1 MALWRRSGEEFEN
14 SSRAREVST
23 FEVQMFENPH
33 SILQQDLEEI
43 TNGEPMIQQTQTNES
58 DLELFKRYQTTKIL
72 DENGK
77 IIRTDQKLRNDLAKR
92 NAKLV
97 TFVINKFYS
106 KKQKH
111 KELRSDLLQEGHLG
125 LFDAID
131 GFKPELGFKFSTYAT
146 WWIRQSVNSFL
157 LDDEPML
164 HIPSHIRTA
173 RNKVYNAAKER
184 SINLKDIDKSFLDQI
199 SMTEKMFE
207 SVMIAIKTKTWNP
220 QSIEAPLSAS
230 VDNKTLKDIIP
241 CEGMELSSLLDNK
254 KIVAI
259 AKQVFSS
266 LNEREQHVLLERY
279 GIDSAGILKKGI
291 DK

>member
-1 MALWRRSGEEFEN
+1 MSN
-14 SSRAREVST
+14 
-23 FEVQMFENPH
+23 N
-33 SILQQDLEEI
+33 
-43 TNGEPMIQQTQTNES
+43 TNEN
-58 DLELFKRYQTTKIL
+58 DIELFKQYQTTKII

-77 IIRTDQKLRNDLAKR
+77 VIKSDLKLRNNLAER

-157 LDDEPML
+157 LDGEPML

-173 RNKVYNAAKER
+173 RNKIFNLTKER
-184 SINLKDIDKSFLDQI
+184 NISIKEINKEILEEIG
-199 SMTEKMFE
+199 MTEKMFQ
-207 SVMIAIKTKTWNP
+207 SVSIANKTKAWNP
-220 QSIEAPLSAS
+220 QSLEEPISAS
-230 VDNKTLKDIIP
+230 IDNKSLKDVIACDKLDLGSIV
-241 CEGMELSSLLDNK
+241 DNK
-254 KIVAI
+254 KIIGI
-259 AKQVFSS
+259 ARKVFKT
-266 LNEREQHVLLERY
+266 LDEREQYVLLERY
-279 GIDSAGILKKGI
+279 GIDSSKIILGGTVK
-291 DK
+291 

>member
-1 MALWRRSGEEFEN
+1 MSN
-14 SSRAREVST
+14 
-23 FEVQMFENPH
+23 N
-33 SILQQDLEEI
+33 
-43 TNGEPMIQQTQTNES
+43 TNEN
-58 DLELFKRYQTTKIL
+58 DIELFKQYQTTKII

-77 IIRTDQKLRNDLAKR
+77 VIKSDLKLRNNLAER

-157 LDDEPML
+157 LDGEPML

-173 RNKVYNAAKER
+173 RNKIFNLTKER
-184 SINLKDIDKSFLDQI
+184 NISIKEINKEILEEIG
-199 SMTEKMFE
+199 MTEKMFQ
-207 SVMIAIKTKTWNP
+207 SVSIANKTKAWNP
-220 QSIEAPLSAS
+220 QSLEEPISAS
-230 VDNKTLKDIIP
+230 IDNKSLKDVIACDKLDLGSIV
-241 CEGMELSSLLDNK
+241 DNK
-254 KIVAI
+254 KIIGI
-259 AKQVFSS
+259 ARKVFKT
-266 LNEREQHVLLERY
+266 LDEREQYVLLERY
-279 GIDSAGILKKGI
+279 GIDSSKIILGGTVKWI
-291 DK
+291 TST

>member
-1 MALWRRSGEEFEN
+1 
-14 SSRAREVST
+14 
-23 FEVQMFENPH
+23 MFENPH

-43 TNGEPMIQQTQTNES
+43 TKGEPMIQQTQTNES

-77 IIRTDQKLRNDLAKR
+77 ILRTDQKLRNDLAKR

-199 SMTEKMFE
+199 GMTEKMFE
-207 SVMIAIKTKTWNP
+207 SVMIANKTKAWNP

-279 GIDSAGILKKGI
+279 GIDSAGIVKKGI

>member
-1 MALWRRSGEEFEN
+1 MSLNHNEN
-14 SSRAREVST
+14 
-23 FEVQMFENPH
+23 
-33 SILQQDLEEI
+33 
-43 TNGEPMIQQTQTNES
+43 
-58 DLELFKRYQTTKIL
+58 DLELFKKYQTTKII

-77 IIRTDQKLRNDLAKR
+77 TLKSDLKLRNDLAQR

-106 KKQKH
+106 KKKKH
-111 KELRSDLLQEGHLG
+111 KELRSDLLQEGHIG

-157 LDDEPML
+157 LDNEPII

-173 RNKVYNAAKER
+173 RNKVFNFAKEN
-184 SINLKDIDKSFLDQI
+184 NLNMKDINVNFLEEI
-199 SMTEKMFE
+199 GMTQKMFE
-207 SVMIAIKTKTWNP
+207 SVLIANTSKARLNNP
-220 QSIEAPLSAS
+220 VSLEEPISSSMVESKNLQ
-230 VDNKTLKDIIP
+230 DIIP
-241 CEGMELSSLLDNK
+241 ANDIDLSLNVDNK

-259 AKQVFSS
+259 AKSVFNT
-266 LNEREQHVLLERY
+266 LDIREQYVLLERY
-279 GIDSAGILKKGI
+279 GIDSLKIMKKGQ